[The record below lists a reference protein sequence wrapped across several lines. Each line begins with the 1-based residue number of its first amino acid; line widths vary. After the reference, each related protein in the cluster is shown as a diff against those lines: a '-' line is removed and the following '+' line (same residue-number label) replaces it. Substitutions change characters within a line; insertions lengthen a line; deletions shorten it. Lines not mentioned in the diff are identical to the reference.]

1 MFGTL
6 NPDEKHDWKSFIK
19 PFVQAYNCTKQDST
33 SFSQYYLMFG
43 REPNLPID
51 IILDNNTQVDTT
63 SKSKCIESLKDR
75 LKFSY
80 NLALKNIQDAQTR
93 QKRNCHVKIKS
104 NVLKPDDLVLV
115 KIVAFDGR
123 HNLADKWEND
133 PYVVINQPNDDIPV
147 YRVKKQNGEGKIRV
161 LHRNL
166 LLPICSSSNID
177 DKLKPVPRKR
187 KPVPKARK
195 IFNHG
200 SANNSRPCVENV
212 DESISDSD
220 NVSIVLYTL
229 EQKPV
234 EVDKVFNDSAATELD
249 YTPVEESIDSNNVPH
264 TDSNVQS
271 DAETYSEHES
281 EQSINTG
288 SGTHQTDMFD
298 DTVPENSFHRSS
310 VNGSNKD
317 EIEREIAIQSPNQNT
332 Q

>member
-1 MFGTL
+1 M
-6 NPDEKHDWKSFIK
+6 
-19 PFVQAYNCTKQDST
+19 
-33 SFSQYYLMFG
+33 
-43 REPNLPID
+43 
-51 IILDNNTQVDTT
+51 
-63 SKSKCIESLKDR
+63 KDR

-80 NLALKNIQDAQTR
+80 NFALKNIQNAQAR
-93 QKRNCHVKIKS
+93 QKRNYDMKIKS
-104 NVLKPDDLVLV
+104 SVLKPDDLVLV

-123 HNLADKWEND
+123 HKLADKWEND
-133 PYVVINQPNDDIPV
+133 PYVVINHPNDDIPI

-177 DKLKPVPRKR
+177 DKPKPVPRKR

-195 IFNHG
+195 ISNHG
-200 SANNSRPCVENV
+200 STNSRPCVENV

-220 NVSIVLYTL
+220 NDYIVLYTL

-249 YTPVEESIDSNNVPH
+249 NTPVEESIDSNNVPH
-264 TDSNVQS
+264 TDTNVQS
-271 DAETYSEHES
+271 DADTYSEHES
-281 EQSINTG
+281 EQSTNTG

-310 VNGSNKD
+310 INESNNDENG
-317 EIEREIAIQSPNQNT
+317 REIAIQSPNQNT
-332 Q
+332 QGSDSSFIPRRSVRVKSKPQWLKNYQYVFLKSINLIGNQEQNIYSL